1 MSPAKR
7 ITIIFSALASVFGGI
22 GIAQKLGLGDGYS
35 LLPSTPKAAESNVLA
50 ALDQGDFKLP
60 SWGEYA
66 AVLEHPVFN
75 ESREPTP
82 IEESTTAKPED
93 ELKAQP
99 INVTLT
105 SIIMTPK
112 VKLAIVRDNNNGQST
127 VVKVGASLEGEQS
140 GWKLVEVKPRHAV
153 FEGQGL
159 GRQELELLV
168 DASARAAPMMPG
180 VAPIPPGMPGSN
192 VPPPPLP
199 SPPPGSM
206 ATTSDNQSPDA
217 NNQARAE
224 EIRKRI
230 EERRKQLREEAERM
244 RSQEKPQ

>member
-7 ITIIFSALASVFGGI
+7 ITIILSALASLFGAV
-22 GIAQKLGLGDGYS
+22 GIAQKMGLGDGYT
-35 LLPSTPKAAESNVLA
+35 LLPSDRKSQRTDVLA
-50 ALDQGDFKLP
+50 SLDQGDFKLP

-66 AVLEHPVFN
+66 TVLEHPVFN

-82 IEESTTAKPED
+82 LEETSGDGSGEAKV
-93 ELKAQP
+93 AAP

-112 VKLAIVRDNNNGQST
+112 VKIAIVRDNNTGLST
-127 VVKVGASLEGEQS
+127 VLKTGTSLEGEQS
-140 GWKLVEVKPRHAV
+140 GWKLVEVRPRVAV
-153 FEGQGL
+153 FEGEGL

-168 DASARAAPMMPG
+168 DASKAAPMMPG
-180 VAPIPPGMPGSN
+180 AAPIPPGMPGSN
-192 VPPPPLP
+192 VPPAQ
-199 SPPPGSM
+199 PPPITSAM
-206 ATTSDNQSPDA
+206 ASDNQAPDA

-244 RSQEKPQ
+244 RSQETPQ

>member
-7 ITIIFSALASVFGGI
+7 ITIILSALASLFGAV
-22 GIAQKLGLGDGYS
+22 GIAQKLGMGDGYS
-35 LLPSTPKAAESNVLA
+35 LLPSDRKTEQTNVLA

-60 SWGEYA
+60 SWGDYA

-82 IEESTTAKPED
+82 IEESAAEGAEGGPAT
-93 ELKAQP
+93 AQP

-112 VKLAIVRDNNNGQST
+112 VKLAIVRDNNNGVST
-127 VVKVGASLEGEQS
+127 VVKVGTALEGEQS
-140 GWKLVEVKPRHAV
+140 GWKLVEVRPRTAV

-168 DASARAAPMMPG
+168 DASAKAAPVMPG

-192 VPPPPLP
+192 VPPQ
-199 SPPPGSM
+199 PPPVATAM
-206 ATTSDNQSPDA
+206 AAEGQSPDA

>member
-7 ITIIFSALASVFGGI
+7 VTIILSALASLFGAI
-22 GIAQKLGLGDGYS
+22 GIAQKLGLGDGYT
-35 LLPSTPKAAESNVLA
+35 LLPSDQKAQKSNVLA

-82 IEESTTAKPED
+82 IDESTSEGPQGPAT
-93 ELKAQP
+93 AQP

-112 VKLAIVRDNNNGQST
+112 VKLAIVRDNNTGLST
-127 VVKVGASLEGEQS
+127 VVKTGASLEGEQS
-140 GWKLVEVKPRHAV
+140 GWKLVEVRPRVAV
-153 FEGQGL
+153 FEGEGL

-168 DASARAAPMMPG
+168 DASKAAPVMPG
-180 VAPIPPGMPGSN
+180 AAPIPPGMPGSN
-192 VPPPPLP
+192 VPPPQ
-199 SPPPGSM
+199 PPPM
-206 ATTSDNQSPDA
+206 TTAMVSDNQAPDA

>member
-1 MSPAKR
+1 MSPARR
-7 ITIIFSALASVFGGI
+7 ITIILSSVAAAFAAI
-22 GIAQKLGLGDGYS
+22 GIAQKLGVGAGYS
-35 LLPSTPKAAESNVLA
+35 LLQSDAAASSSNALS
-50 ALDQGDFKLP
+50 ALDKEVFKLP

-66 AVLEHPVFN
+66 PVLEHPVFN

-82 IEESTTAKPED
+82 VEEVGTEAGAEPT
-93 ELKAQP
+93 AQP

-112 VKLAIVRDNNNGQST
+112 VKLAIVRDNNTGQST
-127 VVKVGASLEGEQS
+127 VIKVGASLEGEQS
-140 GWKLVEVKPRHAV
+140 GWKLVEVRPRNAV

-159 GRQELELLV
+159 GRQDLELLV
-168 DASARAAPMMPG
+168 DASARAAPVPPPM
-180 VAPIPPGMPGSN
+180 PPGMPGSN
-192 VPPPPLP
+192 VPPPP
-199 SPPPGSM
+199 PPPISTAM
-206 ATTSDNQSPDA
+206 ASDNQVPDA
-217 NNQARAE
+217 NNQVRAE